1 MKLKA
6 RRIKEENPNKKT
18 LLMSIVKGCLTALC
32 VSLVGILIF
41 AFILKFTN
49 ISDSVINPVNQV
61 IKGAS
66 IFLGV
71 FIGLKKEK
79 EMGLVSGLLIG
90 ILFTMIAFT
99 VFSVLDGRFVFDR
112 TLLNDMLFG
121 GIMGAIC
128 GIICVNIKKSSV

>member
-6 RRIKEENPNKKT
+6 RRIKEENPAKKT
-18 LLMSIVKGCLTALC
+18 MIISILKGCLTALC

-61 IKGAS
+61 IKGVS

-90 ILFTMIAFT
+90 LLFTMLAFT
-99 VFSVLDGRFVFDR
+99 VFSILDGRFVFDR